1 MTTCADSPR
10 RGRAE
15 HPIFPMR
22 DGERQVAPTLE
33 GIRRDHVARYEWAAK
48 RLKGRVVD
56 IACGIGYGT
65 QILARAGCHVLGVDV
80 DAAAIAYGR
89 EHYRHGRAR
98 LKQADASQVS
108 GEFHAAVCFEA
119 IEHLEDPRPMLRAAR
134 AAAGY
139 LIASVP
145 NEAVLPWNN
154 TTFHVRHYL
163 RWQFERLLAEC
174 GWKVAEWWGQ
184 EGAESDVVRDLEG
197 RTLIAVAERCK
208 PRAAASVPAK
218 PKAPDHVAI
227 CGLGPSVQSF
237 LNVCKVLGGRSAFCD
252 QVWTINALGNI
263 FDADIVFHMDDIRV
277 QEARAAANPT
287 GNIAPMVR
295 WLKKHPGPIIT
306 SRAHPDYPGLVEF
319 PLEQVINDLKFAYFN
334 STAAYAIAYAIWL
347 GVKRISV
354 FGMDFTYA
362 NAHRAEKG
370 RANVEF
376 LLGIAAARGIKLT
389 IPKDSSLMDAC
400 EDQPERLYGYD
411 TLNVYLQ
418 KAAGDRCLLTF
429 SEREKVATADEIEA
443 RYDHRQHPN
452 PLLEGPAA

>member
-1 MTTCADSPR
+1 MGPSVHEFTERVQGPGRAQRFATRYGPSTRSATSSTRTLSFTWTTCASRRRAQPR
-10 RGRAE
+10 THRQHRA
-15 HPIFPMR
+15 
-22 DGERQVAPTLE
+22 DGE
-33 GIRRDHVARYEWAAK
+33 
-48 RLKGRVVD
+48 
-56 IACGIGYGT
+56 
-65 QILARAGCHVLGVDV
+65 
-80 DAAAIAYGR
+80 
-89 EHYRHGRAR
+89 
-98 LKQADASQVS
+98 
-108 GEFHAAVCFEA
+108 
-119 IEHLEDPRPMLRAAR
+119 
-134 AAAGY
+134 
-139 LIASVP
+139 
-145 NEAVLPWNN
+145 
-154 TTFHVRHYL
+154 
-163 RWQFERLLAEC
+163 
-174 GWKVAEWWGQ
+174 
-184 EGAESDVVRDLEG
+184 
-197 RTLIAVAERCK
+197 
-208 PRAAASVPAK
+208 
-218 PKAPDHVAI
+218 
-227 CGLGPSVQSF
+227 
-237 LNVCKVLGGRSAFCD
+237 
-252 QVWTINALGNI
+252 
-263 FDADIVFHMDDIRV
+263 
-277 QEARAAANPT
+277 
-287 GNIAPMVR
+287 